1 MDWATQGDWAGRYG
15 TEYAILCATEKG
27 LSLSCEDVD
36 YPTHV
41 RAYCGPHHRW
51 PFESLREWLTK
62 RDTDNPRSLY
72 LPQRGYRQQASWDD
86 HGETYPT
93 TFQGPDIWVR
103 VHLKVPG
110 LYRLSLYLFN
120 KDAHA
125 TLYNRQR
132 DWLAEVY
139 PVPPGDGK
147 DLTLP
152 ALAAMAFPTNPVAQ
166 RYARWAMASPPMAV
180 ERAADVWNPV
190 YIRFALA
197 GPGQYMIRIVRGSSL
212 NTEICGVFTDRLDVS
227 KKFADDLETGP
238 EIGFGSVCYQAPPL
252 PAKLGR
258 RVSAVLAAWRA
269 ARHSFGSRGTDFRTP
284 AELECYRY
292 AVAAKLP
299 SPLLARM
306 RWQLDIWTPHDRTVF
321 DSEMNKAFWS
331 WVKHPK
337 QLREVM
343 TKAGQLKLNS
353 GELGKKREGG
363 FVW

>member
-15 TEYAILCATEKG
+15 WEYAILCATEKG
-27 LSLSCEDVD
+27 LSFTYGDAD
-36 YPTHV
+36 HPARA

-51 PFESLREWLTK
+51 PFECLREWLTK

-72 LPQRGYRQQASWDD
+72 QPQRGYRQQANWDD

-125 TLYNRQR
+125 ALYNRQR

-139 PVPPGDGK
+139 PVPPGEGK
-147 DLTLP
+147 YLILPPLT
-152 ALAAMAFPTNPVAQ
+152 ASAFPTNPMAQ
-166 RYARWAMASPPMAV
+166 HYARWAMASAPMAV

-190 YIRFALA
+190 YLRFALA
-197 GPGQYMIRIVRGSSL
+197 GPGRYMVRLVRGSSL
-212 NTEICGVFTDRLDVS
+212 NTEICGVFIDRLDVS
-227 KKFADDLETGP
+227 KKFADDFYP
-238 EIGFGSVCYQAPPL
+238 HQDIDFGSVCYQAPPL

-258 RVSAVLAAWRA
+258 GAQAVLAAWRA

-284 AELECYRY
+284 TELECYRY
-292 AVAAKLP
+292 AAASGLP
-299 SPLLARM
+299 APLLARM
-306 RWQLDIWTPHDRTVF
+306 RWRLDIWIRHDRLVF
-321 DSEMNKAFWS
+321 DSEMDKAFWS
-331 WVKHPK
+331 WINYSK
-337 QLREVM
+337 QLRAIM
-343 TKAGQLKLNS
+343 AKYGQLQPNS
-353 GELGKKREGG
+353 GELGKHREEGY
-363 FVW
+363 VW